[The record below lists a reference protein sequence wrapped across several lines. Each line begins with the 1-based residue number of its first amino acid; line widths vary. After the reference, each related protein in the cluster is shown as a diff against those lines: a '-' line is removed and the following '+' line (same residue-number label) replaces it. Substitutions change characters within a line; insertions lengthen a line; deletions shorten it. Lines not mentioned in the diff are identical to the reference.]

1 MIEKFNRKDAL
12 ALVLTIIA
20 WFWTAYECNTIG
32 IDVFDSILLKQ
43 KTGGLLVWALAAV
56 LSYLTFIWM
65 RPHLTTRAIMA
76 IFMLA
81 PAEIFKWTRLQVP
94 ESGFA
99 PIQILVGFVYLLAI
113 VGMYGMFYPWN
124 VEKALVKLGLIK
136 GPAENEKP

>member
-43 KTGGLLVWALAAV
+43 ATGGLLVWALAAL

-65 RPHLTTRAIMA
+65 RPHLTTRAIMG

-81 PAEIFKWTRLQVP
+81 PAEIFKWTRTQVP

-99 PIQILVGFVYLLAI
+99 PVQILVGFVYLLAL

-124 VEKALVKLGLIK
+124 VETALVKLRLMK
-136 GPAENEKP
+136 GPVEEEKT

>member
-43 KTGGLLVWALAAV
+43 ATGGLLVWALAAL

-65 RPHLTTRAIMA
+65 RPHLTTRAIMG

-81 PAEIFKWTRLQVP
+81 PAEIFKWTRTQVP

-99 PIQILVGFVYLLAI
+99 PVQILVGFVYLLAI

-124 VEKALVKLGLIK
+124 VETALVKLGLIK
-136 GPAENEKP
+136 GPAENEKT

>member
-43 KTGGLLVWALAAV
+43 ATGGLLVWALAAL

-65 RPHLTTRAIMA
+65 RPHLVTRAIMA

-136 GPAENEKP
+136 GPAANEQP

>member
-43 KTGGLLVWALAAV
+43 ATGGLLVWALAAL

-65 RPHLTTRAIMA
+65 RPHLTTRAIMG

-81 PAEIFKWTRLQVP
+81 PSEIFKWTRLQVP

-99 PIQILVGFVYLLAI
+99 PIQIFVGFVYLLAI

-124 VEKALVKLGLIK
+124 VETALVKLRLMK
-136 GPAENEKP
+136 GPVEEEKT